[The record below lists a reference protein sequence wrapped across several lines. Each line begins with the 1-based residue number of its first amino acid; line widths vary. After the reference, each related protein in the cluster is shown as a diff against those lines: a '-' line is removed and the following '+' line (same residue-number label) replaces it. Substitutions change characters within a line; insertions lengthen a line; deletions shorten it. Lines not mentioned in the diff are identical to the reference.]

1 VESSVGGLQKWSVS
15 RCGSSVGG
23 SRGEAPLLGIWKDMG
38 RRAQGT
44 GTSLRGGPVGELS
57 RSITE
62 RNGYNS
68 FAQLNNAFINKCLG

>member
-1 VESSVGGLQKWSVS
+1 MEHISLLEFRW
-15 RCGSSVGG
+15 G

-44 GTSLRGGPVGELS
+44 GTSLRGGPIGELS

-62 RNGYNS
+62 INGYNNS
-68 FAQLNNAFINKCLG
+68 SAQLNHAFINKYWV